1 MKNFKRQ
8 RTHEYRQFKTNHAYQ
23 LVGLAKRSQNWL
35 GKLNWTCIKPWLS
48 IKKTFQKSQKYSFSS
63 FWRPFQNTRI
73 GFPRVSDSEFRAAS
87 ESIFRSQGGHR
98 EYGCVIVPQNLQ
110 TCRCTNSYACTSL
123 INITCI
129 LQLLTNYVRIYII
142 YLIYYMLVICS
153 ALHIHSKQLIC
164 RLSATRNVGTHL
176 WR

>member
-110 TCRCTNSYACTSL
+110 TCRCTVLLKSKVPLKDPKKKFIVHLPVALQNKAQNQKSANVTRCRFLLPIDSYIWGGL
-123 INITCI
+123 
-129 LQLLTNYVRIYII
+129 
-142 YLIYYMLVICS
+142 
-153 ALHIHSKQLIC
+153 
-164 RLSATRNVGTHL
+164 
-176 WR
+176 

>member
-110 TCRCTNSYACTSL
+110 TCRCTNSY
-123 INITCI
+123 
-129 LQLLTNYVRIYII
+129 IYIAI
-142 YLIYYMLVICS
+142 HVPWYTYRYAYIVLLIITTIVAAKKIQSYHLLVFPFDY
-153 ALHIHSKQLIC
+153 
-164 RLSATRNVGTHL
+164 
-176 WR
+176 W

>member
-35 GKLNWTCIKPWLS
+35 RKLNWTCIKPWLS

-110 TCRCTNSYACTSL
+110 TCRCKNREGCYSLAHFFLRKRIRSVDDQGGYRFKCHLEHLERGSHTSV
-123 INITCI
+123 IT
-129 LQLLTNYVRIYII
+129 Y
-142 YLIYYMLVICS
+142 
-153 ALHIHSKQLIC
+153 
-164 RLSATRNVGTHL
+164 
-176 WR
+176 